1 MQLSKLFNTKNP
13 NMKYIWFMF
22 LPILVVVAIQYA
34 VIIGDVLVLFAAN
47 VVSGRELDKEASI
60 GFIMKSSYNQPMNVA
75 YMTLVQYLLY
85 ITLFG
90 IWYYKS
96 FCKDNKLID
105 IWDSKSCATYAK
117 DKLLKVKT
125 LFLIIGGYAA
135 QLFVDGVLTLIEPY
149 FKELFAEYG
158 KLVDTITGVNSS
170 WILLL
175 AVIVVAPIGEELLFR
190 GVIQGYGLKN
200 FAPVLAIGLQALI
213 FGLYHGNIIQGVYAF
228 FMGVVLGFVAHK
240 TQTILTSMVLHIS
253 VNASLLLV
261 PEVLYQG
268 TGRTVATTVVAG
280 VVFAGMMW
288 LVVKEKKKKNIE

>member
-1 MQLSKLFNTKNP
+1 
-13 NMKYIWFMF
+13 MKYIWFMF